1 MSSAIPPPEFST
13 LRAAQRL
20 SALRKWF
27 LLLVVLGLL
36 AMVYV
41 GYKVFSGYS
50 EPQEAGDRDR
60 DSSSISFLIPTA
72 YAQSEQA
79 SPNQSNPDKRSSDRS
94 SEIKQTIMIG
104 IVAVLAILLLGS
116 FGAVLFSKEPNKVA
130 VAGDLLKTLLGF
142 FIGVATT
149 FFAA

>member
-1 MSSAIPPPEFST
+1 MSSAVPPPEFST

-41 GYKVFSGYS
+41 GYKVFFSYS
-50 EPQEAGDRDR
+50 EPQQAGDR

-104 IVAVLAILLLGS
+104 IVAVLAILLLVS

-142 FIGVATT
+142 FIGVAIT